1 MKAYKKVPDYK
12 KHNETTK
19 RTMRVTRVVFS
30 VSPYQLIVKYVFD
43 LLLVDCCMK
52 LVYFIVCIYLCDAKN
67 VSELMKNSIKRK
79 YGSNGC
85 NVCNGSNGSNGK
97 NNVDN
102 KEFCDQ

>member
-43 LLLVDCCMK
+43 LLLMDCCMK
-52 LVYFIVCIYLCDAKN
+52 LVFLLPVTAATAGTAAAAESKSDGNNSTDSSDGINESMAVMA
-67 VSELMKNSIKRK
+67 SIK
-79 YGSNGC
+79 
-85 NVCNGSNGSNGK
+85 
-97 NNVDN
+97 
-102 KEFCDQ
+102 QLQ